1 MHDTVCDQVIDDPR
15 ACRPLSY
22 TPAASAAPE
31 ASLSEVLETCALIG
45 AMARGPRQG
54 DNNLL
59 ATRLFLEAD
68 AQINQGQIT
77 AYMMLVMV
85 AKAIQT
91 APPAEAP
98 DGDNGAAAERRRLS

>member
-15 ACRPLSY
+15 ACRPLSF

-31 ASLSEVLETCALIG
+31 APLSEVLETCALIG

-91 APPAEAP
+91 AAP
-98 DGDNGAAAERRRLS
+98 QAPQEDGGAAERRRLS